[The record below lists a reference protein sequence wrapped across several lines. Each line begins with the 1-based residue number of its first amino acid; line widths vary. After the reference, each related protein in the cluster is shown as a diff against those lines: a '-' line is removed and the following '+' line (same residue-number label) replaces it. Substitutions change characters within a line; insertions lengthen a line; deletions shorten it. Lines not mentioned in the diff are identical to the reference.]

1 MLSIDGKRL
10 LRADFFRFPTLA
22 IDWRLLGQCLYRE
35 LCARMENLAEPVK
48 NINLCGRLAV

>member
-35 LCARMENLAEPVK
+35 LCARMENPAEPVK